1 MPYWYKPISIFLSIN
16 LVIAQ
21 VNVIKPQKTAGLVHV
36 AYVGESMA
44 NIPESYEKL
53 VHQKMLGLVNQNY
66 YEFYS
71 PKDLSETHSQYLD
84 KILLNKPDSLI
95 NNLSNLA
102 VAANLDYIFVTY
114 LNNISDDPKRVM
126 LKGEV
131 LRYKSESNQ
140 IYRYE
145 MLSYAEDIN
154 LHTQAIKKEM
164 IDTIPH
170 SVHSIGKNRTYILAG
185 IAIILAFALSQSFS
199 DLGKYLSGGD
209 GSEKDTSPPIGN

>member
-1 MPYWYKPISIFLSIN
+1 MDYWYKPISVILSIN

-21 VNVIKPQKTAGLVHV
+21 VNVEKSQEKTGLVHV
-36 AYVGESMA
+36 AYIGESMA
-44 NIPESYEKL
+44 NIPEGYQKL
-53 VHQKMLGLVNQNY
+53 VHQKMLSLVNQNY

-71 PKDLSETHSQYLD
+71 PKDLSESHVQHLD
-84 KILLNKPDSLI
+84 KIFLNEPDSLI

-102 VAANLDYIFVTY
+102 FAANLDYIFVTF
-114 LNNISDDPKRVM
+114 LDNISDDPKRVM

-131 LRYKSESNQ
+131 LRYQSGSNE

-185 IAIILAFALSQSFS
+185 IAIILAIALSQSFS

>member
-1 MPYWYKPISIFLSIN
+1 MRYWYKPIAVILSIN
-16 LVIAQ
+16 LVIPQ
-21 VNVIKPQKTAGLVHV
+21 VNVEKSEQKTGLVNV
-36 AYVGESMA
+36 AYVGESME
-44 NIPESYEKL
+44 NIPESYQKL
-53 VHQKMLGLVNQNY
+53 VHQKMLSLVNQNY

-71 PKDLSETHSQYLD
+71 PKDLSESHLQYLD
-84 KILLNKPDSLI
+84 QILLYKPDSLI

-102 VAANLDYIFVTY
+102 LAANLDYIFVTF
-114 LNNISDDPKRVM
+114 LDNISDDSKRVM

-131 LRYKSESNQ
+131 LRYQSKSNE

-145 MLSYAEDIN
+145 ILSYVEDIN

-170 SVHSIGKNRTYILAG
+170 SVHGIGKNRTYILAG
-185 IAIILAFALSQSFS
+185 IAIILEFALTQSFS

-209 GSEKDTSPPIGN
+209 GSDKDTTPPIGN

>member
-1 MPYWYKPISIFLSIN
+1 MDYWYKPISVILSIN

-21 VNVIKPQKTAGLVHV
+21 VNVEKSQEKTGLVHV
-36 AYVGESMA
+36 AYVGESMT
-44 NIPESYEKL
+44 NIPEGYQKL
-53 VHQKMLGLVNQNY
+53 VHQKMLSLVNQNY

-71 PKDLSETHSQYLD
+71 PKDLSESHVQHLD
-84 KILLNKPDSLI
+84 KIFLNEPDSLI

-102 VAANLDYIFVTY
+102 FAANLDYIFVTF
-114 LNNISDDPKRVM
+114 LDNISDDPKRVM

-131 LRYKSESNQ
+131 LRYQSGSNK

-145 MLSYAEDIN
+145 ILSYAEDIN
-154 LHTQAIKKEM
+154 LHIQAIKKEM

-170 SVHSIGKNRTYILAG
+170 SVHSIGKNRNYILAG
-185 IAIILAFALSQSFS
+185 IAIILAIALSQSFS

-209 GSEKDTSPPIGN
+209 GSDKDTTPPIGN